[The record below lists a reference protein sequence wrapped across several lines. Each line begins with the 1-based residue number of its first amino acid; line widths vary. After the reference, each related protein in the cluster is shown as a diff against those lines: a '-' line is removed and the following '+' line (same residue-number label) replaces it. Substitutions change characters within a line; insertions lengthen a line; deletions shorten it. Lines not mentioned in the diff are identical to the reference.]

1 MNINLI
7 SIHNLLDIICFLFL
21 GFNILNSSYK
31 FIRKKKYTFFDF
43 RISLFTLIFLLIN
56 LSFSFLLINKL
67 ELNIYISNAVTLFL
81 CFFGWYLHNRS
92 VDPRKKHFRILFFF
106 VLGLITFV
114 IVE

>member
-7 SIHNLLDIICFLFL
+7 SIHNLLEIICFLFL
-21 GFNILNSSYK
+21 VFNILNSCYK
-31 FIRKKKYTFFDF
+31 FIRKKKYTFFE
-43 RISLFTLIFLLIN
+43 FTLIFLLIN
-56 LSFSFLLINKL
+56 LSFSFLLIDKL

-92 VDPRKKHFRILFFF
+92 VDFRKKHFRILFFF

-114 IVE
+114 IVK

>member
-7 SIHNLLDIICFLFL
+7 SIFNLLEIVCFLFL
-21 GFNILNSSYK
+21 GSNILNSSYK
-31 FIRKKKYTFFDF
+31 FIRKKKYSFFDF

-81 CFFGWYLHNRS
+81 CFFGWYLHNKS
-92 VDPRKKHFRILFFF
+92 VDSKKKHFRILFFF
-106 VLGLITFV
+106 ALGLITFV
-114 IVE
+114 MIK

>member
-7 SIHNLLDIICFLFL
+7 SIFNLLEIVCFLFL
-21 GFNILNSSYK
+21 GSNILNSSYK
-31 FIRKKKYTFFDF
+31 FIRKKKYSFFDF

-81 CFFGWYLHNRS
+81 CFFGWYLHNRL
-92 VDPRKKHFRILFFF
+92 VDCRKKHFRILFFF
-106 VLGLITFV
+106 ALGLITFV
-114 IVE
+114 LVK